1 MKTYLRL
8 PLIWLCLLSMAGSA
22 LAQPAWRDLP
32 PEERRQLRQQMR
44 EHWAREQGREQGRE
58 KEQER
63 GGDSQSSA
71 PLQELSPEENRRRW
85 HDIPPEER
93 HRLRE
98 ELRKQR
104 QRDGLGEWPRE
115 RPAQPPPPR

>member
-8 PLIWLCLLSMAGSA
+8 PLIWLCLLSIAGSA

-44 EHWAREQGREQGRE
+44 EHWVKE
-58 KEQER
+58 KERER
-63 GGDSQSSA
+63 GLDSQGSA
-71 PLQELSPEENRRRW
+71 TLQELSPEENRRRW

-98 ELRKQR
+98 ELREQR
-104 QRDGLGEWPRE
+104 QREQRQQESLGERPRE
-115 RPAQPPPPR
+115 RAAHPPPPR

>member
-8 PLIWLCLLSMAGSA
+8 PLIWLCLLSIAGSV

-32 PEERRQLRQQMR
+32 PEERHQLRQQMR
-44 EHWAREQGREQGRE
+44 EHWAREKERER
-58 KEQER
+58 ER
-63 GGDSQSSA
+63 GQDSQGIA
-71 PLQELSPEENRRRW
+71 PLQEMSPEENQRRW

-115 RPAQPPPPR
+115 RPAQPPPR